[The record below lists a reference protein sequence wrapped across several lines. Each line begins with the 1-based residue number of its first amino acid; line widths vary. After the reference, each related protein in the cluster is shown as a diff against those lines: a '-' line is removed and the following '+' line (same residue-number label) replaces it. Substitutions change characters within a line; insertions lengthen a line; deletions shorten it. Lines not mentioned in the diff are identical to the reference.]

1 MYSFL
6 EKENIFIMKKIE
18 AKTKMKYIYNVRIFI
33 ERVHQATNVKFNS
46 YFI

>member
-6 EKENIFIMKKIE
+6 EKENITIMKKIE
-18 AKTKMKYIYNVRIFI
+18 AKTKMKYIYHVRIFI
-33 ERVHQATNVKFNS
+33 ERVHPATNVKIIS